1 MSKALALP
9 PGQGQ
14 YGIRVAPTFSNPLLI
29 LAATVAMDRYAPP
42 PPTCLRLV
50 HPHLIE
56 GHHTHDHHRIHDV
69 TGLRPISGVYSD
81 SKTLMSKV
89 TRRGKKSPTV
99 VTTTAVP
106 VATAATPVATATA
119 TAATATTTARTAAPV
134 VSTTTTTVAAPLAA
148 AVAAPVAPI
157 VTPVTTPVTPVAAA
171 PIATPVTAAAA
182 TTNPYAAYYDERGVP
197 TTPVVSVTT
206 VPHGESREGLQYH
219 YGGGLGTTELG
230 TTTMQPRAELA
241 ARETLRQEAEQQMM
255 QAERIELAPMG
266 GGLSTPMATGGQQ
279 YAAQQQQQQHLE
291 KERDQKMTSSEI
303 RQAQPVQI
311 PIMGAGTF
319 D

>member
-56 GHHTHDHHRIHDV
+56 GHHTYDHHRIHDV

-89 TRRGKKSPTV
+89 TRRGKKSTTV

-106 VATAATPVATATA
+106 VATAATPVATAT
-119 TAATATTTARTAAPV
+119 TTARTAAPV
-134 VSTTTTTVAAPLAA
+134 VSTTTSTVAPPLAA
-148 AVAAPVAPI
+148 AVVTPVAPI

-219 YGGGLGTTELG
+219 YGGGLGTTGLG